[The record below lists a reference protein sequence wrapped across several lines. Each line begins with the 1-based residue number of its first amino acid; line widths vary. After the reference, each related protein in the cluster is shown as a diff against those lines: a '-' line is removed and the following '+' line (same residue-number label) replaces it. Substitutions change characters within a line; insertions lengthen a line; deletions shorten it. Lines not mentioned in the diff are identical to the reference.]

1 MSKIPKK
8 TTKKLKRKKIPDEK
22 LVLRTVRIAAILAG
36 LFLVLSL
43 LFNGTEYFFE
53 GITTNYFEGDFIIE
67 RNYWDVIDY
76 SIKVI
81 VIVFEFFF
89 MMISIGNYKELT
101 GKPVKIQEILVLLGI
116 CLVQTIRSLVILAFV
131 SIGLSV
137 ILFYLFMIQES

>member
-67 RNYWDVIDY
+67 RNYY
-76 SIKVI
+76 TCFCFHFK
-81 VIVFEFFF
+81 
-89 MMISIGNYKELT
+89 
-101 GKPVKIQEILVLLGI
+101 
-116 CLVQTIRSLVILAFV
+116 
-131 SIGLSV
+131 
-137 ILFYLFMIQES
+137 